1 MEQEIVCISQASHKD
16 SAFKVKSTVSLLIS
30 DFTEL
35 FWNENVARCL
45 VSLNGFT
52 WLFKG
57 EEVVLTFG
65 KMGEKV

>member
-1 MEQEIVCISQASHKD
+1 MIN
-16 SAFKVKSTVSLLIS
+16 

-35 FWNENVARCL
+35 FWNETVARCL

-65 KMGEKV
+65 KVGKKSEPATQSPDEGSVNTCLRGRP

>member
-1 MEQEIVCISQASHKD
+1 MIR
-16 SAFKVKSTVSLLIS
+16 

-35 FWNENVARCL
+35 FWNANVARCL

-65 KMGEKV
+65 KTVEKVRASNTTKVQMRDQ